1 MLIRSIAIASLLFA
15 AALPAAAQSR
25 SPAPSAASAPSMSLG
40 DIEDRFTADGFR
52 IVEIERYANVI
63 EVKGYDRQGE
73 CVEIY
78 LDRRSGDVLRRE
90 RDDSCSR
97 NGRRGERH
105 HFRGDD
111 HHGDDHH
118 RGRSLH
124 GGDHD

>member
-25 SPAPSAASAPSMSLG
+25 SPAPSASMSLG

-52 IVEIERYANVI
+52 VVEIERYANVI

-90 RDDSCSR
+90 RDDSCDR
-97 NGRRGERH
+97 DGRRGERH

-111 HHGDDHH
+111 HHGDDDHH
-118 RGRSLH
+118 RGRGRH